1 MKAWSDLYVPP
12 LDQRFT
18 LAPLSLHDTATNSP
32 KPISKKSIYRMYVC
46 GITPYDATH
55 LGHANTYLTFDL
67 INRYLRATGA
77 EVKFVE
83 NITDIDDPLLE
94 RAARDGVAWEDL
106 AHSQIELFKSDMVAL
121 HVIPPDHY
129 IGAVEAIPQV
139 ITAIK
144 ALQDKGTVYQIEDDL
159 YFEVRSDSD
168 FGRRSNLTQ
177 AEMIEIFSQR
187 GGDPDKPGK
196 RDPLDALLWL
206 AQRPNEP
213 GWESVFGIG
222 RPGWHIECC
231 AIALNYLDIDGALET
246 SIDIQGGGSDL
257 IFPHH
262 EMSAAQSKMING
274 REFATHYVHAGMI
287 GLDGEKMSKSKGNL
301 VLVSNLLKIG
311 RDPMA
316 IRLALLSHHY
326 RSDHIWT
333 ESDLI
338 RAEEFLDEM
347 RIALSRMEVA
357 PTDSTINQ
365 IISALADDLDT
376 PAAINA
382 LRNWMDATYAGQV
395 GGSPGE
401 LSRAID
407 TLLGIAF

>member
-1 MKAWSDLYVPP
+1 MKAWSDLYLPP
-12 LDQRFT
+12 LDPRFVV
-18 LAPLSLHDTATNSP
+18 PQLSLHDTASSVL
-32 KPISKKSIYRMYVC
+32 KPLAKKKTYRMYVC

-55 LGHANTYLTFDL
+55 LGHANTYLAFDL
-67 INRYLRATGA
+67 VNRYLRATGA
-77 EVKFVE
+77 QVKFVE

-94 RAARDGVAWEDL
+94 RAARDGVTWEDL

-121 HVIPPDHY
+121 HVIPPEHY

-139 ITAIK
+139 IAAIK
-144 ALQDKGTVYQIEDDL
+144 TLQSKGTVYQIEHDL

-168 FGRRSNLTQ
+168 FGRRSNLSQ
-177 AEMIEIFSQR
+177 PEMIEIFSQR
-187 GGDPDKPGK
+187 GGDPAKPGK
-196 RDPLDALLWL
+196 KDPLDALLWL
-206 AQRPNEP
+206 AQRPSEP
-213 GWESVFGIG
+213 GWESDFGIG

-231 AIALNYLDIDGALET
+231 AIALNYLDIDGTAET

-274 REFATHYVHAGMI
+274 KEFATHYVHAGMI

-301 VLVSNLLKIG
+301 VLVSNLLKQG

-316 IRLALLSHHY
+316 IRFALLSHHY
-326 RSDHIWT
+326 RSDHMWT
-333 ESDLI
+333 ERDLLE
-338 RAEEFLDEM
+338 AEELLDEM

-365 IISALADDLDT
+365 LISALADDLDT
-376 PAAINA
+376 PTA
-382 LRNWMDATYAGQV
+382 LQSLRSWLAETNSGKV
-395 GGSPGE
+395 GGSSGE

>member
-1 MKAWSDLYVPP
+1 MKAWSDLYIPP
-12 LDQRFT
+12 LDARFS
-18 LAPLSLHDTATNSP
+18 LADLSLHDTATSSV
-32 KPISKKSIYRMYVC
+32 KPLVRKSIYRIYVC

-67 INRYLRATGA
+67 VNRYLRATGA
-77 EVKFVE
+77 QVNFVE

-94 RAARDGVAWEDL
+94 RAARDGIDWKDL

-121 HVIPPDHY
+121 HVIPPAHY
-129 IGAVEAIPQV
+129 IGAVEAIPEV
-139 ITAIK
+139 IRAIK
-144 ALQDKGTVYQIEDDL
+144 TLQEKGTVYEVDQDL

-168 FGRRSNLTQ
+168 FGRRSNLSKQ
-177 AEMIEIFSQR
+177 EMLEIFAQR
-187 GGDPDKPGK
+187 GGDPLKPGK
-196 RDPLDALLWL
+196 KDPLDALLWL

-213 GWESVFGIG
+213 GWESDFGSG

-231 AIALNYLDIDGALET
+231 AIALNFLDIAEGDAT

-301 VLVSNLLKIG
+301 VLVSNLLKEG
-311 RDPMA
+311 RDAMA

-326 RSDHIWT
+326 RSDHMWT
-333 ESDLI
+333 DTDLVT
-338 RAEEFLDEM
+338 AEEFIEQL

-357 PTDSTINQ
+357 PTDATINE
-365 IISALADDLDT
+365 IIASLSNDLDT
-376 PAAINA
+376 PRAIKA
-382 LRNWMDATYAGQV
+382 LRNWLADTNAGKT